1 MGKRGRIPFSILK
14 FMNIILLFLPFVG
27 CWYGYYEA
35 KTVTVNSKQ
44 VSVLLFFILIVVCY
58 ALCFKLDGFRVSIL
72 QIRDIFFSQVL
83 AVAVTD
89 AVAYILIWML
99 SIHIPNILPGFF
111 CFIVQCMVAFIWAH
125 AIHRYY
131 FWTHEPLPSIVVYDV
146 RHGMEDL
153 IQEYGLQKRYKI
165 MGTYPVEDV
174 LEHLEYLEDAKVV
187 FICGVHSH
195 DRNIILKHCIYNK
208 IKVFQI
214 PRIGDVV
221 MSGAEKIH
229 MLHLPILKCQ
239 YQEMSI
245 ETRVMKRL
253 MDILIS
259 GTALIILS
267 PVMLIVSLLVKSDGG
282 PAFYKQKRL
291 TKGNRVF
298 EIIKFR
304 SMRVDAEKLSGPVL
318 SAGENDPRIT
328 KVGRFIRACRLD
340 ELPQLINIL
349 KGDMSIVGPRPER
362 PEIAEKIQETMPE
375 FQLRTQ
381 VKAGLTGYAQVYG
394 KYNTTF
400 YDKLLMD
407 LMYIAKPSIME
418 DLSIML
424 ATVKILFSKE
434 STEGVGE
441 EQPMMKYEER
451 RKGDENH

>member
-1 MGKRGRIPFSILK
+1 MD
-14 FMNIILLFLPFVG
+14 
-27 CWYGYYEA
+27 A
-35 KTVTVNSKQ
+35 
-44 VSVLLFFILIVVCY
+44 
-58 ALCFKLDGFRVSIL
+58 FRVSVL

-83 AVAVTD
+83 AIGFTD
-89 AVAYILIWML
+89 VIAYILIWML
-99 SIHIPNILPGFF
+99 SIHIPKLLPGLL
-111 CFIVQCMVAFIWAH
+111 CFVSQCIVALIWSFAV
-125 AIHRYY
+125 HRYY
-131 FWTHEPLPSIVVYDV
+131 FWTHEPLPSVVIYDV

-153 IQEYGLQKRYKI
+153 IQEY
-165 MGTYPVEDV
+165 V
-174 LEHLEYLEDAKVV
+174 LEHFEYLKDVKAA

-214 PRIGDVV
+214 PRVGDVM

-229 MLHLPILKCQ
+229 MLHLPILKSQ
-239 YQEMSI
+239 YQDMPI
-245 ETRVMKRL
+245 ETRAIKRL
-253 MDILIS
+253 IDIIIS
-259 GTALIILS
+259 GTALVVLS
-267 PVMLIVSLLVKSDGG
+267 PIMLVVTLLVKSDGG

-291 TKGNRVF
+291 TQGNRVF

-318 SAGENDPRIT
+318 SAGEDDPRIT

-362 PEIAEKIQETMPE
+362 PEIEAEIQKTMPE

-407 LMYIAKPSIME
+407 LTYIAKPSIVE
-418 DLSIML
+418 DLAIML

-434 STEGVGE
+434 STEGVGK
-441 EQPMMKYEER
+441 EQPMMMYEEH
-451 RKGDENH
+451 RKDNSR

>member
-1 MGKRGRIPFSILK
+1 MRRGKIPFSILK
-14 FMNIILLFLPFVG
+14 FINIVLVFLPFVV
-27 CWYGYYEA
+27 CWYGYYEP

-44 VSVLLFFILIVVCY
+44 VSTLLFCLLFVINY
-58 ALCFKLDGFRVSIL
+58 FLCFRLDGFRVSFL
-72 QIRDIFFSQVL
+72 QIRDIFFSQII
-83 AVAVTD
+83 AIGVTD
-89 AVAYILIWML
+89 AVAFVLIWML
-99 SIHIPNILPGFF
+99 SIRMPNLIPGIICYLAQIL
-111 CFIVQCMVAFIWAH
+111 VALVWAFM
-125 AIHRYY
+125 IHRYY
-131 FWTHEPLPSIVVYDV
+131 FATHEPLPSIVVYDV
-146 RHGMEDL
+146 RHGIEDL
-153 IQEYGLQKRYKI
+153 IQEYGLQKRYDI
-165 MGTYPVEDV
+165 LQTYPVEEI
-174 LEHLEYLEDAKVV
+174 LEKLELLNKANTV
-187 FICGVHSH
+187 FCCGIHSH

-208 IKVFQI
+208 IKVLQI
-214 PRIGDVV
+214 PRIGDVM

-239 YQEMSI
+239 YQDMPI
-245 ETRVMKRL
+245 ETRALKRL
-253 MDILIS
+253 FDIVIS
-259 GTALIILS
+259 GAALIILS
-267 PVMLIVSLLVKSDGG
+267 PIMLIVTILVKSDGG

-291 TKGNRVF
+291 TKDNKVF

-328 KVGRFIRACRLD
+328 KVGKFIRACRLD

-362 PEIAEKIQETMPE
+362 PEIAAKIQETMPE

-418 DLSIML
+418 DLLIIL

-441 EQPMMKYEER
+441 EQPMMMYEER
-451 RKGDENH
+451 SKN

>member
-1 MGKRGRIPFSILK
+1 MKSRKIPFSLLK
-14 FMNIILLFLPFVG
+14 FINIVLIFLPFVV
-27 CWYGYYEA
+27 CWYGYYEP
-35 KTVTVNSKQ
+35 KTVTVDSKQ
-44 VSVLLFFILIVVCY
+44 VSVLLFCLLFIINY
-58 ALCFKLDGFRVSIL
+58 SLCFRMDGFRVQIL
-72 QIRDIFFSQVL
+72 QIRDIFFSQVITIG
-83 AVAVTD
+83 VTD
-89 AVAYILIWML
+89 VIAYILIWML
-99 SIHIPNILPGFF
+99 SIRIPNMLPGFI
-111 CFIVQCMVAFIWAH
+111 CFLFQCVVAIICAFV
-125 AIHRYY
+125 IHQYY
-131 FWTHEPLPSIVVYDV
+131 FATHSPLPSIVVYDV

-153 IQEYGLQKRYKI
+153 IQEYGLEKRFKI
-165 MGTYPVEDV
+165 AATYPVENV
-174 LEHLEYLEDAKVV
+174 LTDLDKLNNARAV
-187 FICGVHSH
+187 FLCGIHSH
-195 DRNIILKHCIYNK
+195 DRNIILKHCIYHK
-208 IKVFQI
+208 ITVFQI
-214 PRIGDVV
+214 PRIGDVI

-245 ETRVMKRL
+245 ETRILKRL
-253 MDILIS
+253 IDIIIS
-259 GTALIILS
+259 GSAFIVLS
-267 PVMLIVSLLVKSDGG
+267 PVMLIVTLLVKLDGG

-291 TKGNRVF
+291 TKGNKVF

-304 SMRVDAEKLSGPVL
+304 SMRVDAEKYSGPVL

-362 PEIAEKIQETMPE
+362 PEIAAKIQETLPE

-407 LMYIAKPSIME
+407 LMYIAKPSILE
-418 DLSIML
+418 DLLIML

-441 EQPMMKYEER
+441 EQPMMQYEER
-451 RKGDENH
+451 RKSKI

>member
-1 MGKRGRIPFSILK
+1 MRRGRIPFSILK
-14 FMNIILLFLPFVG
+14 FINIILVFLPFVV

-44 VSVLLFFILIVVCY
+44 VSVLLFCLLFIICY
-58 ALCFKLDGFRVSIL
+58 ALCFRMDGFRVSIL
-72 QIRDIFFSQVL
+72 QIRDIAFSQII
-83 AVAVTD
+83 AISVTD
-89 AVAYILIWML
+89 VIAYILIWML
-99 SIHIPNILPGFF
+99 SIHMPNLLPGFI
-111 CFIVQCMVAFIWAH
+111 CFLVQCLI
-125 AIHRYY
+125 AIVWSFVIHQYY
-131 FWTHEPLPSIVVYDV
+131 FATHDPLPSIVVYDV
-146 RHGMEDL
+146 RHGIEDL
-153 IQEYGLQKRYKI
+153 IYQYGLEKRFEI
-165 MGTYPVEDV
+165 LETYPVEDV
-174 LEHLEYLEDAKVV
+174 LENLDKLNNARTFVL
-187 FICGVHSH
+187 CGVHSH
-195 DRNIILKHCIYNK
+195 NRNIILKHCIYNK
-208 IKVFQI
+208 IRVFHI
-214 PRIGDVV
+214 PRIGDV
-221 MSGAEKIH
+221 MISGAEKIH

-239 YQEMSI
+239 YQEMPF
-245 ETRVMKRL
+245 ETRVLKRL
-253 MDILIS
+253 VDIIIS
-259 GTALIILS
+259 GSALIILS
-267 PVMLIVSLLVKSDGG
+267 PVMLVVTLLVKSDGG

-291 TKGNRVF
+291 TKDNKVF

-362 PEIAEKIQETMPE
+362 PEIAAKIQEIMPE

-407 LMYIAKPSIME
+407 LMYIAKPSIIE
-418 DLSIML
+418 DLLIML

-441 EQPMMKYEER
+441 EEQPMMKYEER
-451 RKGDENH
+451 RKN

>member
-1 MGKRGRIPFSILK
+1 MRRGRIPFSILK
-14 FMNIILLFLPFVG
+14 FINIILVFLPFVV
-27 CWYGYYEA
+27 CWYGYYEP

-44 VSVLLFFILIVVCY
+44 VSILLFCLLFIICY
-58 ALCFKLDGFRVSIL
+58 ALCFRMDGFRVSIL
-72 QIRDIFFSQVL
+72 QIRDIAFSQII
-83 AVAVTD
+83 AIGVTD
-89 AVAYILIWML
+89 VIAYILIWML
-99 SIHIPNILPGFF
+99 SIHMPNLLPGLI
-111 CFIVQCMVAFIWAH
+111 CFIVQCLIAIVWAFTVH
-125 AIHRYY
+125 QYY
-131 FWTHEPLPSIVVYDV
+131 FATHTPLPSIIVYDV

-153 IQEYGLQKRYKI
+153 IHQYGLEKRFDITK
-165 MGTYPVEDV
+165 TYPVEDI
-174 LEHLEYLEDAKVV
+174 LENLDELNNARTV
-187 FICGVHSH
+187 FLCGVHSH

-239 YQEMSI
+239 YQELSL
-245 ETRVMKRL
+245 ETRVLKRVV
-253 MDILIS
+253 DIIIS
-259 GTALIILS
+259 GSALIILS
-267 PVMLIVSLLVKSDGG
+267 PVMLVVTLLVKSDGG

-291 TKGNRVF
+291 TKDNKVF

-362 PEIAEKIQETMPE
+362 PEIAAKIQETMPE

-407 LMYIAKPSIME
+407 LMYIAKPSIIE
-418 DLSIML
+418 DLLIML

-441 EQPMMKYEER
+441 EEQPMMQYEER
-451 RKGDENH
+451 RRN

>member
-1 MGKRGRIPFSILK
+1 MGKKGRIPFSILK
-14 FMNIILLFLPFVG
+14 FINIILLFLPFAG
-27 CWYGYYEA
+27 CWYGYYESRTLTA
-35 KTVTVNSKQ
+35 NSKQ
-44 VSVLLFFILIVVCY
+44 VSVLLFLLLIVVSY
-58 ALCFKLDGFRVSIL
+58 ALCFKLDGFRVSIM
-72 QIRDIFFSQVL
+72 QIRDIIFSQVL
-83 AVAVTD
+83 AIAVTD

-111 CFIVQCMVAFIWAH
+111 CFVVQCMVALTWALM
-125 AIHRYY
+125 IHRYY
-131 FWTHEPLPSIVVYDV
+131 FWTHEPLPSVVVYDV

-153 IQEYGLQKRYKI
+153 IQEYGLQKRFKI

-174 LEHLEYLEDAKVV
+174 LGNLEYLKDAKVV

-221 MSGAEKIH
+221 MSGAEKMH

-245 ETRVMKRL
+245 ETRAMKRL

-259 GTALIILS
+259 GIALVILS
-267 PVMLIVSLLVKSDGG
+267 PVMLIVALLVKSDGG

-340 ELPQLINIL
+340 ELPQLLNIL

-362 PEIAEKIQETMPE
+362 PEIAQEIQKTMPE

-407 LMYIAKPSIME
+407 LMYIAKPSILE
-418 DLSIML
+418 DLTIML

-451 RKGDENH
+451 RKSCEDQ

>member
-1 MGKRGRIPFSILK
+1 MRRGRIPFSILK
-14 FMNIILLFLPFVG
+14 FINVILVFLPFVE
-27 CWYGYYEA
+27 CWYDYYEPR
-35 KTVTVNSKQ
+35 TVTANSKQ
-44 VSVLLFFILIVVCY
+44 VSVLLFCLLFIICY
-58 ALCFKLDGFRVSIL
+58 ALCFRMDGFRVSIL
-72 QIRDIFFSQVL
+72 QIRDIAFSQII
-83 AVAVTD
+83 AIGVTD
-89 AVAYILIWML
+89 VIAYILIWML
-99 SIHIPNILPGFF
+99 SIHRPILLPGFV
-111 CFIVQCMVAFIWAH
+111 CFLVQCLS
-125 AIHRYY
+125 AIVCSFLIHQYY
-131 FWTHEPLPSIVVYDV
+131 FVTHAPLPSIVVYDV

-153 IQEYGLQKRYKI
+153 IHQYGLEKRFDIKE
-165 MGTYPVEDV
+165 TYPVEDV
-174 LEHLEYLEDAKVV
+174 LEKLEQLNEAKVV
-187 FICGVHSH
+187 FLCGVHSH
-195 DRNIILKHCIYNK
+195 DRNIILKHCIYNQ
-208 IKVFQI
+208 IRVFQI
-214 PRIGDVV
+214 PRIGDVI

-245 ETRVMKRL
+245 ETRALKRL
-253 MDILIS
+253 IDILIS
-259 GTALIILS
+259 GSALIILS
-267 PVMLIVSLLVKSDGG
+267 PVMLIVTLLVKSDGG

-291 TKGNRVF
+291 TKDNKIF

-318 SAGENDPRIT
+318 SAGENDSRIT

-362 PEIAEKIQETMPE
+362 PEIAAKIRETMPE

-407 LMYIAKPSIME
+407 LMYIAKPSILE
-418 DLSIML
+418 DLLIML

-451 RKGDENH
+451 KKG

>member
-1 MGKRGRIPFSILK
+1 MKRGRIPFSILK
-14 FMNIILLFLPFVG
+14 LINIFVIFIPFVV
-27 CWYGYYEA
+27 CWYGYYET
-35 KTVTVNSKQ
+35 KTVTTNSKQ
-44 VSVLLFFILIVVCY
+44 VSILLFAIIFLINY
-58 ALCFKLDGFRVSIL
+58 SFCFKLDGFRVSIL
-72 QIRDIFFSQVL
+72 QIRDIFFSQVI
-83 AVAVTD
+83 ATGVTD
-89 AVAYILIWML
+89 FVAYVLIWML
-99 SIHIPNILPGFF
+99 SIHMPNILPGIICYLIQCIFS
-111 CFIVQCMVAFIWAH
+111 FICAV

-131 FWTHEPLPSIVVYDV
+131 FAKHKPLSSIVVYDV
-146 RHGMEDL
+146 RQGIEEL
-153 IQEYGLQKRYKI
+153 IQEYGLQKRYNI
-165 MGTYPVEDV
+165 VATYPVEEILDS
-174 LEHLEYLEDAKVV
+174 LEKLNNVKAV
-187 FICGVHSH
+187 FCCGIHSH

-208 IKVFQI
+208 IKVLQI
-214 PRIGDVV
+214 PRIGDVM

-239 YQEMSI
+239 YQETPI
-245 ETRVMKRL
+245 ETRALKRL
-253 MDILIS
+253 LDIVIS
-259 GTALIILS
+259 GSALIVLLPI
-267 PVMLIVSLLVKSDGG
+267 MLVVTILVKSDGG

-291 TKGNRVF
+291 TKDNKVF
-298 EIIKFR
+298 DIIKFR
-304 SMRVDAEKLSGPVL
+304 SMSVDAEKLSGPVL
-318 SAGENDPRIT
+318 SAGENDSRIT
-328 KVGRFIRACRLD
+328 KVGKFIRACRLD

-362 PEIAEKIQETMPE
+362 PEIAAKIQETMPE

-418 DLSIML
+418 DLLIML

-451 RKGDENH
+451 NKN

>member
-1 MGKRGRIPFSILK
+1 M
-14 FMNIILLFLPFVG
+14 V
-27 CWYGYYEA
+27 CWYNYYEP

-44 VSVLLFFILIVVCY
+44 VSVLLFCLLFIICY
-58 ALCFKLDGFRVSIL
+58 ALCFRMDGFRVSIL
-72 QIRDIFFSQVL
+72 QIRDIAFGQII
-83 AVAVTD
+83 AIGVTD
-89 AVAYILIWML
+89 VVAYILIWML
-99 SIHIPNILPGFF
+99 SIHMPNLIPGLI
-111 CFIVQCMVAFIWAH
+111 CFLLQCLIAIIWAYF
-125 AIHRYY
+125 IHQYY
-131 FWTHEPLPSIVVYDV
+131 FATHDPSPSIVVYDV

-153 IQEYGLQKRYKI
+153 IYQYGLEKRFEI
-165 MGTYPVEDV
+165 LATYPVEDV
-174 LEHLEYLEDAKVV
+174 LKNLNKLDEARTV
-187 FICGVHSH
+187 FLCGIHSQE
-195 DRNIILKHCIYNK
+195 RNVILKHCIYNK
-208 IKVFQI
+208 IKIFQI
-214 PRIGDVV
+214 PRVGDVV

-239 YQEMSI
+239 YQEMPL
-245 ETRVMKRL
+245 ETRILKRL
-253 MDILIS
+253 MDIIIS

-267 PVMLIVSLLVKSDGG
+267 PVMLIVTLLVKSDGG

-291 TKGNRVF
+291 TKDNKVF

-362 PEIAEKIQETMPE
+362 PEIAAKIQETMPE

-407 LMYIAKPSIME
+407 LMYIAKPSIIE
-418 DLSIML
+418 DLLIML

-441 EQPMMKYEER
+441 EEQPMMQYEER
-451 RKGDENH
+451 NKKY